1 MEVFPVPGNPVET
14 LLTEAIPFVVER
26 QVLLGEVEEEFVVDS
41 WLADVESLVEV
52 LGY

>member
-1 MEVFPVPGNPVET
+1 VET
-14 LLTEAIPFVVER
+14 LLTEAIPFAVER
-26 QVLLGEVEEEFVVDS
+26 QVLLAEVEEDFVVDS